1 MVDRVLRAGME
12 VVERA
17 FYDVADAYAVPIAE
31 FHWVLDDTDDQLPQ
45 ALCFYVQGHG
55 DPYCL
60 EFTAR
65 QLAAVAYVR
74 DGADRS
80 DVESLVREK
89 IKRWFTNAART
100 ATCWA
105 ICVHGPARH
114 GNVGAGTRR
123 VAVVLAD

>member
-1 MVDRVLRAGME
+1 MVDRVLHAGME

-17 FYDVADAYAVPIAE
+17 FYDLADAYAVPIAE
-31 FHWVLDDTDDQLPQ
+31 TYWVRDESGDQLPQ
-45 ALCFYVQGHG
+45 ALCFYVHGQG

-65 QLAAVAYVR
+65 QLAAVAYAR

-89 IKRWFTNAART
+89 LQA
-100 ATCWA
+100 
-105 ICVHGPARH
+105 
-114 GNVGAGTRR
+114 
-123 VAVVLAD
+123 LSQ